1 MTALER
7 WKVIYNHNV
16 TWFQGRAGGEV
27 EKGPML
33 VLECPTGHRLFL
45 MHPAA
50 KAGAVG
56 SARAA
61 GVRSPSNYC
70 RLRLSMLSL
79 LTALPPRLRC
89 HYKACSV
96 DKTGRAFT

>member
-50 KAGAVG
+50 KAGARWECPG
-56 SARAA
+56 CRRAH
-61 GVRSPSNYC
+61 P
-70 RLRLSMLSL
+70 LPT
-79 LTALPPRLRC
+79 TA
-89 HYKACSV
+89 AS
-96 DKTGRAFT
+96 D